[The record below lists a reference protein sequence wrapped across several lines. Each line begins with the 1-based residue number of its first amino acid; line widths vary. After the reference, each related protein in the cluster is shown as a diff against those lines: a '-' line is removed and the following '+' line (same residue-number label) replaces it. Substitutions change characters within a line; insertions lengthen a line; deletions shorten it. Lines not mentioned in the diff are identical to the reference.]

1 MNDSAKLD
9 RAIRFSLVGG
19 MALLAIAAV
28 EVALIA
34 AGIVPWEARTAIL
47 LAFGVVSASLALL
60 TVRQMRQDRND
71 PAGIEQRYES
81 QAEILGAAVVV
92 VGVVAV
98 VALIAWAVLA
108 SPG

>member
-9 RAIRFSLVGG
+9 RAIRFSRVGG

-28 EVALIA
+28 EGALIA

-47 LAFGVVSASLALL
+47 LAFGVVSGSLALL
-60 TVRQMRQDRND
+60 TVRQMRQDRDD

-81 QAEILGAAVVV
+81 QAEIFGAAVVV
-92 VGVVAV
+92 VGVLAV
-98 VALIAWAVLA
+98 VALIARAVQA

>member
-28 EVALIA
+28 EVTLIA

-47 LAFGVVSASLALL
+47 LAFGVVSGSLALL
-60 TVRQMRQDRND
+60 TSVKCDRIGTTRRASSRGTSRR
-71 PAGIEQRYES
+71 PRSSGQLWS
-81 QAEILGAAVVV
+81 S
-92 VGVVAV
+92 
-98 VALIAWAVLA
+98 WASWRS
-108 SPG
+108 SP